1 MSVAVNIPDDIFKE
15 AKAYSSGYERSIS
28 KQIAYCARIGKIAE
42 ENPDLSFD
50 DIKGILLSIE
60 EDELG
65 LITEY
70 QFNES

>member
-15 AKAYSSGYERSIS
+15 AKAYSSVYERSIS
-28 KQIAYCARIGKIAE
+28 KQIAYWARIGKIAE

-60 EDELG
+60 EDKLG
-65 LITEY
+65 LTTEY
-70 QFNES
+70 QFHES